1 MTNKYSG
8 FIFLLIMVFCFGCK
22 EPYEPN
28 LPSIP
33 QGFLVVEGVINA
45 QGPTRIKLS
54 RTTPLDQKKTFKPEL
69 NASLWVEGDDNSSF
83 ALLAQPNGLY
93 SSVTL
98 PINPS
103 RQYRLRIKT
112 KDTKEYISEFV
123 PVKITPAIDSISW
136 KEDQEGV
143 TVYAN
148 AHDDLNKTIYYQW
161 DYDETWEIRSAYY
174 ASWRYVNGII
184 RASQP
189 TDPPVYYCWK
199 YDTSSNI
206 HLGSSAKLEKDIIH
220 LHPLLVIPNMDE
232 KLGIRYSI
240 QVRQYALGKEGYQF
254 FEQMKKNTELLGS
267 IFDPQPSA
275 LKGNIR
281 AVSNPDETVIGYI
294 SVATIQQK
302 RIFISKEN
310 GDLRNPGFNM
320 YNLCQTDS
328 VDNHPDSIKA
338 KIPHSVWP
346 YEPVYMGIFITHYL
360 SAPPACVDC
369 RERKGINVKPSFW

>member
-1 MTNKYSG
+1 MMNKYSG
-8 FIFLLIMVFCFGCK
+8 FILVLIMGVYFGCK

-33 QGFLVVEGVINA
+33 RGYLVVEGVINA

-69 NASLWVEGDDNSSF
+69 NASLWIEGNDNSSF

-93 SSVTL
+93 SSLAL

-112 KDTKEYISEFV
+112 KDSKEYTSEFV
-123 PVKITPAIDSISW
+123 PVKITPPIDSISW
-136 KEDQEGV
+136 KEDQDGV

-148 AHDDLNKTIYYQW
+148 AHDDQNKTIYYQW

-174 ASWRYVNGII
+174 ASYRYVNGII
-184 RASQP
+184 RASVP
-189 TDPPVYYCWK
+189 TDPALYNCWK

-220 LHPLLVIPNMDE
+220 LNPLLFLSNMDE
-232 KLGIRYSI
+232 KLGVRYSI
-240 QVRQYALGKEGYQF
+240 LVRQYALEKEGYQF
-254 FEQMKKNTELLGS
+254 FEQMRKNTELLGS

-281 AVSNPDETVIGYI
+281 AVSDPEETVIGYI
-294 SVATIQQK
+294 SAASIQQK
-302 RIFISKEN
+302 RIFISREN
-310 GDLRNPGFNM
+310 RDLRNPGFNI
-320 YNLCQTDS
+320 YNLCPTDS
-328 VDNHPDSIKA
+328 VKNNPDSIKA
-338 KIPHSVWP
+338 KIPNGYLP
-346 YEPVYMGIFITHYL
+346 YEAVFTGISISHYL
-360 SAPPACVDC
+360 ASGPACVDC
-369 RERKGINVKPSFW
+369 RERNGINVKPSFW